1 MAQAHA
7 RLHGG
12 TSRSSSLPTEDS
24 LLITKH
30 IKTCPIELVVD
41 LFRNKWVIHII
52 RDLFYGKTRFNE
64 FKEGK
69 PELSNKVLSNCLKD
83 MEDNG
88 LIHRVVDKFD
98 KRDIR
103 YKLTDKGKS
112 LNKVLYEIAML
123 TVESGNYS
131 DKLKD
136 ELKISFRENLL

>member
-1 MAQAHA
+1 MN
-7 RLHGG
+7 
-12 TSRSSSLPTEDS
+12 
-24 LLITKH
+24 ITKH
-30 IKTCPIELVVD
+30 VKSCPIELVVD
-41 LFRNKWVIHII
+41 LFRKKWVIHII